1 MYLIDTYALI
11 EWFVEGS
18 KNYERYFENINRESG
33 FVTELTI
40 LEFYHRV
47 FHKANKEKADEVLNI
62 VLGNLKVID
71 LNVELII
78 EAAMFRSHMLRRKK
92 DVSYADSVN
101 YVAAKHLGVKLLTGD
116 EAFRGMESVEFVK

>member
-18 KNYERYFENINRESG
+18 KSYERYFADINRESG
-33 FVTELTI
+33 FVTELTL

-47 FHKANKEKADEVLNI
+47 FHKAGKEKADEALDI
-62 VLGNLKVID
+62 ILGNLKVID
-71 LNVELII
+71 LNLELII
-78 EAAMFRSHMLRRKK
+78 EASMFRSRMLGMKK

-101 YVAAKHLGVKLLTGD
+101 YIAAKNLKVKLLTGD
-116 EAFRGMESVEFVK
+116 EAFRDMENVEFVK